1 MRAYLE
7 LIRAPAALSVPGDV
21 LAGAA
26 AAGWPYRRA
35 TAGVVASSVCLYW
48 AGMALNDYADREI
61 DAVERP
67 ERPIPSGRV
76 GPRTALAVAGG
87 LTAAGL
93 GLAAYAGRG
102 RALAVAV
109 PLAGAVWAY
118 DLKLKSTPAA
128 SAAMAVARGLNVLMG
143 SGAGRARS
151 AAPAAAT
158 VALHTYTVTNLSR
171 HEVEGATSSVP
182 RATLAASTLV
192 AAAATYGR
200 RGRRAAERTAPALCA
215 TAYLGAYGRPQL
227 TAAADPSAEN
237 VRSAVGAG
245 IHGLPLL
252 QAALSTDAGPA
263 VTLPLTFIAPLS
275 RWLGRKI
282 SAT

>member
-1 MRAYLE
+1 MKAYLE
-7 LIRAPAALSVPGDV
+7 LVRAPAALSVPGDV

-26 AAGWPYRRA
+26 AAGWPHRRA

-48 AGMALNDYADREI
+48 AGMALNDYADRHL
-61 DAVERP
+61 DAAERP

-76 GPRTALAVAGG
+76 VPSAALAVACG

-93 GLAAYAGRG
+93 GLAAAAGRG

-143 SGAGRARS
+143 SGTGGMRA

-158 VALHTYTVTNLSR
+158 VALHTYTVTGLSR
-171 HEVEGATSSVP
+171 HEVGGAPPIVP
-182 RATLAASTLV
+182 RVTLAASTLV
-192 AAAATYGR
+192 AAAAAFGR
-200 RGRRAAERTAPALCA
+200 RGRRATDRTASSLCA
-215 TAYLGAYGRPQL
+215 MAYLGAYGRPQL

-237 VRSAVGAG
+237 VRGAVGAG

-252 QAALSTDAGPA
+252 QAALSTGAGPA
-263 VTLPLTFIAPLS
+263 VTLPLTVTAPLS